1 MTQSTAGATKAKT
14 ANHAVPPRHE
24 IPHFDLPNMEMP
36 EAFREMSEKG
46 AAHAK
51 DTYEKA
57 QVAAGQATDLMKNT
71 YAIAAEG
78 ATNYNLKVFENTRTN
93 TNSAF
98 DYARDVFGAKSL
110 SEFVELSTAH
120 ARKQFEAMTEQTKA
134 LTELTQNMTTEMA
147 EPLKSGLTRAFNGKS
162 A

>member
-36 EAFREMSEKG
+36 EAFRKMNEKG

-134 LTELTQNMTTEMA
+134 FTELTQNMTTEMA
-147 EPLKSGLTRAFNGKS
+147 EPLKSGLTKAFNGKS

>member
-1 MTQSTAGATKAKT
+1 
-14 ANHAVPPRHE
+14 
-24 IPHFDLPNMEMP
+24 
-36 EAFREMSEKG
+36 
-46 AAHAK
+46 
-51 DTYEKA
+51 
-57 QVAAGQATDLMKNT
+57 MKNT